1 MVRVLGARM
10 VFIRSESLQHT
21 MRHVVAVLCPRD
33 ASGEDPGSLTR
44 VWVRHADHGSS
55 PFPRTNCQSLLIGG
69 VSSPFSTPSLLPGSS
84 SLSQPLPSLGFLR
97 LLVFIFFSD

>member
-1 MVRVLGARM
+1 M

-21 MRHVVAVLCPRD
+21 MWRVVAVLCPRD
-33 ASGEDPGSLTR
+33 ASGEDPGGLTG
-44 VWVRHADHGSS
+44 VWIRHADQHGSS
-55 PFPRTNCQSLLIGG
+55 PFPRTSCQSYLIGG